1 MASVYDEVAI
11 LQGRLQR
18 EKHGDKVLKILK
30 KLHALPVTVEI
41 LAETGVGKS
50 VNSLRKDPRVG
61 DVARALVLEWKK
73 LVPQDECAPRPIS
86 HRSVEHGRRD
96 QRYPEY
102 TAENAPS
109 GKYSQEG
116 DGDSDMEDRAPPQ
129 SFVRQDHAAH
139 NNIVHKRHANKGG
152 ACDMRTVKTVS
163 REGLHTTSKS
173 NSSEDLTEKSELPT
187 PSLGKSTQKQK
198 HTSGDG
204 RTKHKASRTEQQTD
218 IPSTRAEFSS
228 RDSRKESKMKPERQV
243 APRHSKGSL
252 LSDDDFDSPTMPF
265 ESYLSYDQPQK
276 KKKKRCNEEPVGEK
290 LWRSM
295 APAAEAVDRAKGD
308 GSAECVEPVPERASR
323 KQPANSEG
331 QRRLENPSCASR
343 SNKHK
348 YEVVPSLPDIT
359 LPLIQ
364 PNYRPLPSAE
374 LLELSPQKKKVLQ
387 SSVAPLEDGFTGK
400 RLNSKMAVYSGTKT
414 AFLPKMMSLYEQC
427 LRVLQNNIDSIHEV
441 GGVPYDILVPVL
453 LRCTP
458 EQLYRIEDCNPSF
471 VEETTELW
479 AGHCARD
486 FRNETRQEYES
497 WRELYLRKYEEREA
511 RLKRL
516 TQSISSTHS
525 SKPKGRQVKL
535 AFVNTTVKPPRDVRR
550 KQERHGTG
558 RPTPFGATERLRD
571 KNPVALVPLGGEG
584 HAMASAGGNSDGTS
598 VRPRS
603 LSPVPGPSSSG
614 SSAGGDKRQV
624 KKVAPM
630 MAKTLKAFK
639 NRFGRR

>member
-1 MASVYDEVAI
+1 MFRKWRLLPLPPPPLAAPPLIKPRPLPPLDPPPSHPRHSLPGRLCAGVMASVYDEVAI

-73 LVPQDECAPRPIS
+73 LVPQDES
-86 HRSVEHGRRD
+86 
-96 QRYPEY
+96 
-102 TAENAPS
+102 ENAPS

-129 SFVRQDHAAH
+129 SFVHQDHTAH

-173 NSSEDLTEKSELPT
+173 NSFEDLTEKSELPT

-218 IPSTRAEFSS
+218 IPSTKAEFSS

-243 APRHSKGSL
+243 APRHAKGSL

-343 SNKHK
+343 SNK
-348 YEVVPSLPDIT
+348 
-359 LPLIQ
+359 
-364 PNYRPLPSAE
+364 AM
-374 LLELSPQKKKVLQ
+374 LQ

-558 RPTPFGATERLRD
+558 RPTPFG
-571 KNPVALVPLGGEG
+571 
-584 HAMASAGGNSDGTS
+584 GNSDGTS